1 MHQCS
6 YHMEC
11 TKNVFLYC
19 TVWTTVHLVDKDV
32 TYADIVCLST
42 EQIPTGI
49 LHSHLHTGT
58 KVEFK

>member
-1 MHQCS
+1 
-6 YHMEC
+6 MEC